1 MALNPSRV
9 LYDMD
14 SDDEQ
19 FLATIHECSDAE
31 NSASYDITENMFE
44 KASYVKQL
52 DQFTLIEIQELM
64 AGVRS
69 LEAMETIYELWKT
82 KRQSKVSKVK
92 TCIPRLYID
101 RYVLGLTI
109 KYSLS
114 QHPERRRAM
123 MMTEMPG
130 NILGPTNVD
139 VGGNVREES
148 PTI

>member
-1 MALNPSRV
+1 
-9 LYDMD
+9 
-14 SDDEQ
+14 
-19 FLATIHECSDAE
+19 
-31 NSASYDITENMFE
+31 MFE

-82 KRQSKVSKVK
+82 KRHSKVMPLIGHLQVSKVK

-123 MMTEMPG
+123 MMMEMPG